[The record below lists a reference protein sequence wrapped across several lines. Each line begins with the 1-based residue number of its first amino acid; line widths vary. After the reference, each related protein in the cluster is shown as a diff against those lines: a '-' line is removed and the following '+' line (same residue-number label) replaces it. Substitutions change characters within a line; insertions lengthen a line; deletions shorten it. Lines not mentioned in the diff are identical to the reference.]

1 MGFLCKIFGHF
12 YKEYSR
18 FGLYPYKRVCRLC
31 GKEQAYEGE
40 WVDKTFKESLLEEV
54 LRQLEKPNSNAAQ
67 IYAEIEEKGGTVC
80 TDGFGYFLL
89 VGAVATEED
98 YYYIGIDINDNI
110 RYISCVGG
118 VKQST
123 DRSMNIP
130 FETHIKFFGLDLKE
144 KVEKSIKDGDHV
156 LITRL
161 IFQRD
166 EAVKL

>member
-1 MGFLCKIFGHF
+1 MGFFCNIFGHF

-31 GKEQAYEGE
+31 GKEQAYEGK

-54 LRQLEKPNSNAAQ
+54 LRQLETPNSNAAQ
-67 IYAEIEEKGGTVC
+67 IYAEIEEIGGTVC
-80 TDGFGYFLL
+80 TDGYGYFFL

-98 YYYIGIDINDNI
+98 YYYVVIDKDDEI
-110 RYISCVGG
+110 RYLSCVGG
-118 VKQST
+118 IKQST
-123 DRSMNIP
+123 DRSMNII
-130 FETHIKFFGLDLKE
+130 FENHIKFCGLELKE
-144 KVEKSIKDGDHV
+144 KVDESIEKGDHV